1 MTPSEFFRKL
11 EQSFPDLQRKLLVVA
26 AVETENFNATNFAN
40 EGFFGDPFGDSNDFS
55 KWQERKESPKKKV
68 KNNRPLLVKTGDLK
82 RAATTALPMD
92 DGIAFVF
99 NAAYMKAHNE
109 GVQGRLP
116 KRQFIGRSAALDK
129 ILKRKWR
136 TIITNHLK
144 NL

>member
-26 AVETENFNATNFAN
+26 EVETENFNATNFAN
-40 EGFFGDPFGDSNDFS
+40 EGFFGDSGFV
-55 KWQERKESPKKKV
+55 KWQERKEPPKKKV

-99 NAAYMKAHNE
+99 NKEYMKAHNE